1 MVRVMAGPITVA
13 LSQMLGGAKLVQSW
27 FYEKKRRGGTHC
39 SIYPPFVYQAC
50 DIKGPPTICF
60 DFKNVVV
67 NNNFG
72 VSSIYSF

>member
-1 MVRVMAGPITVA
+1 M
-13 LSQMLGGAKLVQSW
+13 
-27 FYEKKRRGGTHC
+27 RRREGGGTHC

-60 DFKNVVV
+60 EFKNVVV